1 MVISRKV
8 NGHFPELNGHFSGT
22 KWSFSGQVNG
32 HFSGAKWSFFR
43 IGGPSGHFPR
53 PPLLIGV
60 SRGHV
65 GDGVELELGIGVGV
79 GSGLEM
85 EW

>member
-1 MVISRKV
+1 MVI
-8 NGHFPELNGHFSGT
+8 FPELNGHFSGT
-22 KWSFSGQVNG
+22 KWSFFRSGKWS
-32 HFSGAKWSFFR
+32 FFRGAKWSFFR
-43 IGGPSGHFPR
+43 IGGPSGRFPR